1 MTLVQGA
8 TFCKRAGAKRFEL
21 GYGRAVGQKE
31 QASNPIN
38 QAAVRLIRAGFA
50 DSDLTQQQLSD
61 LSGIPRSTLA
71 NILSPMADA
80 RLVHIGQLV
89 RIAMALGVETASW
102 AAELEAFERKRLG
115 AAGLRRATQLPAPP
129 VQKRAARKKAA
140 PPSAD
145 GG

>member
-1 MTLVQGA
+1 
-8 TFCKRAGAKRFEL
+8 
-21 GYGRAVGQKE
+21 VGQKE

-80 RLVHIGQLV
+80 RLVHVGQLV
-89 RIAMALGVETASW
+89 RIAMALGIETAEW
-102 AAELEAFERKRLG
+102 ARELEAFERKRLG
-115 AAGLRRATQLPAPP
+115 QVGLRRATQVSAPAT
-129 VQKRAARKKAA
+129 QKRAARGRSAK
-140 PPSAD
+140 PSSDA
-145 GG
+145 G

>member
-8 TFCKRAGAKRFEL
+8 TFCKRTGAKWFEL
-21 GYGRAVGQKE
+21 GYGRGVGQKE
-31 QASNPIN
+31 QASNPVN

-71 NILSPMADA
+71 NILSPMADP
-80 RLVHIGQLV
+80 RLVHVGQLV
-89 RIAMALGVETASW
+89 RIAMALGIETASW
-102 AAELEAFERKRLG
+102 AGELEAFERKRLG
-115 AAGLRRATQLPAPP
+115 AAGVRRATQLPTPP
-129 VQKRAARKKAA
+129 VQKRAARRKSAT
-140 PPSAD
+140 PPSD